1 MPNELPHRL
10 AYPSPD
16 ARVARSP
23 FEGGDTNFPNGSS
36 EFTKRV
42 HVPVVQWGAIRIRGR
57 ITGGAGTV
65 GILFARPRI
74 QLDPAFLPD
83 TERSFTYTSATQP
96 AVQTTPWVDG
106 VEFSVEITADEHVGE
121 NWLRIQLNPSG
132 GGGGPSQD
140 IDFLDVSGEL
150 LGLYH

>member
-10 AYPSPD
+10 KLPSPD

-23 FEGGDTNFPNGSS
+23 FGGGDTNFPNGSS

-42 HVPVVQWGAIRIRGR
+42 YVPIVQWSSIRIRGQ

-65 GILFARPRI
+65 QILFARPSRE
-74 QLDPAFLPD
+74 LDPAFLASD
-83 TERSFTYTSATQP
+83 LRREFVYSQAQP

-106 VEFSVEITADEHVGE
+106 VEFSALITAAEHVGE

-140 IDFLDVSGEL
+140 IDFLDVSGVL

>member
-10 AYPSPD
+10 VYPSPD

-23 FEGGDTNFPNGSS
+23 FGGGDTNFVNGSS

-57 ITGGAGTV
+57 ITGGDGTV
-65 GILFARPRI
+65 QILFARPKI
-74 QLDPAFLPD
+74 QLNPAFLPD
-83 TERSFTYTSATQP
+83 TERSFIYPTDQP
-96 AVQTTPWVDG
+96 AVQTTFWTDG
-106 VEFSVEITADEHVGE
+106 VEFSATITAAEHVGE

-132 GGGGPSQD
+132 GSGGPSQD
-140 IDFLDVSGEL
+140 IDFLDVSGVL